1 MKADVTQPEEGA
13 LGETPGSSPP
23 VGSAAPQPVVPGFT
37 LLEEI
42 GRGGMGLIYR
52 ARDNSLDRD
61 IAIKFLQEKYDAS
74 STFALRFLEEA
85 RITGRLQHPG
95 IPAVHEV
102 GKLATGRPY
111 LVMKLIQGH
120 GLHEII
126 WQKQADG
133 TIHHVVPANY
143 LGIFEAI
150 CQAVGYAHAH
160 DVIHRD
166 LKPHNIM
173 VGAFGEVQVMD
184 WGLAKTIDRNMVRE
198 TQAKEDIDPQ
208 ATITVNPAL
217 NNETSSLTVAGSVLG
232 TPGYMPPEQ
241 AIGANETLDARADV
255 FGLGAILAALLTG
268 KPAFVGDTSEGTR
281 LLAAMGMVQ
290 ACYDRLDDSAADPD
304 IIDLAKRCL
313 AIHRVDR
320 PRDAGEV
327 AKEVARLRAAADE
340 RAKAAELVRAKAE
353 VQVAEQRRRRRITLV
368 ASSLVVLALVCG
380 LAASLWGMWH
390 AAEKEKDALN
400 SAQEERKARTAEAEQ
415 RNKAVAKEAET
426 QSILDF
432 VLNRV
437 IAAARP
443 MNWEGGKGVEVK
455 LRDALYASLQ
465 YIAEEFRQQPAVEG
479 RLRQT
484 IGESFWFLGEYPVAE
499 KQMERALEL
508 LAKQRGPS
516 DKQTLDTML
525 SLAKVKSSLGQ
536 HPAALELREQVYQ
549 RAREAFGQEDHF
561 TQRAINALATSY
573 ELTGRQ
579 ADVLQLREEVA
590 RTAEAKLGKV
600 HGFTLI
606 SRTNL
611 GLTYFQQ
618 GRHEQ
623 AIQLL
628 RDTAQLQEQ
637 HIGPQHAH
645 TLATLFNLAVC
656 LDHMGR
662 NKEAEVIHQKVLTQ
676 RQASLGVDHPDT
688 LKSMRDQAFNLLAQG
703 RQQAAY
709 DLMRSALP
717 LHEKRLGHDH
727 AETLLCLRMNILCLF
742 DLKRS
747 GEAIPLINDCL
758 QRSRGLAIH
767 KELESVMHQL
777 RFRHE
782 HLQRQTSACVATLA
796 NWEKLLPLD
805 GENTMDLAVAWAL
818 LADLKKDQAAADKA
832 MHYLQ
837 ESSNKGWNVVPAMEK
852 DPGLAVL
859 RSRDDYR
866 VLLGKLKAPK

>member
-1 MKADVTQPEEGA
+1 MKAEVTQPEESA
-13 LGETPGSSPP
+13 LVETPGSSPP
-23 VGSAAPQPVVPGFT
+23 VGDAATRPVVEGFT

-61 IAIKFLQEKYDAS
+61 IAIKFLQEKYDTG

-120 GLHEII
+120 GLQEII

-304 IIDLAKRCL
+304 IIELAKRCL
-313 AIHRVDR
+313 AVHRVDR

-415 RNKAVAKEAET
+415 RSKAVAKEAET

-455 LRDALYASLQ
+455 LRDALHASLQ
-465 YIAEEFRQQPAVEG
+465 FITEEFRQQPAVEG

-484 IGESFWFLGEYPVAE
+484 LGESFWFLGEYPVAE
-499 KQMERALEL
+499 KEMERALEL
-508 LAKQRGPS
+508 LLKQRGPS
-516 DKQTLDTML
+516 DRQTLDTML
-525 SLAKVKSSLGQ
+525 SLAKVKASLGQ
-536 HPAALELREQVYQ
+536 HPVALDLREQVYQ
-549 RAREAFGQEDHF
+549 RARETCGQEDLL
-561 TQRAINALATSY
+561 TQRAMNALAASY
-573 ELTGRQ
+573 DQAGRK
-579 ADVLQLREEVA
+579 ADVLKLREEVT
-590 RTAEAKLGKV
+590 RVAEAKLGKT
-600 HGFTLI
+600 HAFTLL
-606 SRTNL
+606 SRMNL
-611 GLTYFQQ
+611 ALTQFQQ

-623 AIQLL
+623 AIVLL
-628 RDTAQLQEQ
+628 RETARLQEQ
-637 HIGPQHAH
+637 QIGAEHAY
-645 TLATLFNLAVC
+645 TLATLYNLAVC

-662 NKEAEVIHQKVLTQ
+662 YPEAEPLHLKVLTL
-676 RQASLGVDHPDT
+676 RQASLGADHPDT

-703 RQQAAY
+703 RQLAAY
-709 DLMRSALP
+709 ETFRTALP
-717 LHEKRLGHDH
+717 LHEKRLGREH
-727 AETLLCLRMNILCLF
+727 AETLHCLRNNITCLF

-758 QRSRGLAIH
+758 QRSRGLATH

-782 HLQRQTSACVATLA
+782 HSDKQQSACETTLA
-796 NWEKLLPLD
+796 SWEKLLPLD
-805 GENTMDLAVAWAL
+805 GENTLDLAVAWAL
-818 LADLKKDQAAADKA
+818 LAELKKDQAAADKA

-837 ESSNKGWNVVPAMEK
+837 ESSTQGWNVLPAMEK
-852 DPGLAVL
+852 EASLTVL
-859 RSRDDYR
+859 QGRDDFR
-866 VLLGKLKAPK
+866 VLLGKLKAPR